1 MTGKPSALP
10 NIPKRP
16 SSKTNDR
23 AGLRSQ
29 GSACSFREELQR
41 AGEPYGALATTENG
55 RQFAPQ
61 PASSFRELAEV
72 GAYFCEHVAMGAD
85 ILDERTS
92 VELHRVP
99 KALPS
104 LERQLCTP

>member
-10 NIPKRP
+10 NVPKRP

-29 GSACSFREELQR
+29 RSARSFHEELQR
-41 AGEPYGALATTENG
+41 AGEPYGALATTENR
-55 RQFAPQ
+55 RQFTSQ
-61 PASSFRELAEV
+61 PASSFRELAWV
-72 GAYFCEHVAMGAD
+72 GAYFCEHIAVGAD
-85 ILDERTS
+85 ILDERTG

-99 KALPS
+99 KALPP
-104 LERQLCTP
+104 LER